1 MAKTRR
7 ENKITNIRN
16 GKGKITGDPIN
27 TKQII
32 RKYYK
37 LPFYSNKFD
46 NLDKINNFLLHF

>member
-1 MAKTRR
+1 MTKTRR

-37 LPFYSNKFD
+37 LSFYSNKFD
-46 NLDKINNFLLHF
+46 NLDKINNFFLHF